1 MSKGFL
7 LLVSTQKIALVMAVA
22 PLVPLVKLIIQ
33 LVNVSETNVRMF
45 CFNTLNHHYYAAIT
59 CSPLMS
65 PTNGT
70 VSYGGVA
77 TDVNGN
83 LLFNVMAT
91 YSCDT
96 GFALVDNSSRTCTG
110 DGMSVNGSFNG
121 TAPTCDR
128 ECSSHT

>member
-1 MSKGFL
+1 M
-7 LLVSTQKIALVMAVA
+7 T
-22 PLVPLVKLIIQ
+22 
-33 LVNVSETNVRMF
+33 
-45 CFNTLNHHYYAAIT
+45 
-59 CSPLMS
+59 

-70 VSYGGVA
+70 VSYGGVP

-83 LLFNVMAT
+83 LSFNVMAT

-96 GFALVDNSSRTCTG
+96 GFALVGNSSRICTG
-110 DGMSVNGSFNG
+110 DGMSVNGGFNG

>member
-1 MSKGFL
+1 
-7 LLVSTQKIALVMAVA
+7 
-22 PLVPLVKLIIQ
+22 
-33 LVNVSETNVRMF
+33 
-45 CFNTLNHHYYAAIT
+45 
-59 CSPLMS
+59 MS

-83 LLFNVMAT
+83 FTFNVTAT

-96 GFALVDNSSRTCTG
+96 GFALVDNSSRICTG
-110 DGMSVNGSFNG
+110 DGMSVHGSFNG

-128 ECSSHT
+128 ECTLHTLNLQLLTLSNCLQL